1 MKNFLNFHK
10 IQEHHYLES
19 KEDIL
24 DNFLNDKNLNKIE
37 VLILALLIIQIK
49 IQKDIKILDKNRK
62 NKFFIL
68 INQQTVTIKVMKT
81 LLNFRNLQ
89 KIMLST
95 IK

>member
-10 IQEHHYLES
+10 IQEHHYLVS

-37 VLILALLIIQIK
+37 VLILALQIIRIK
-49 IQKDIKILDKNRK
+49 IQKNIKILDKNKKSR
-62 NKFFIL
+62 FSIL

-81 LLNFRNLQ
+81 LLNYRDLQ
-89 KIMLST
+89 KILLST